1 MHGAIVCSLKSVPLN
16 AIVCQHWLAPV
27 RVLIH
32 ADMARHSAYPHS
44 RSATNLSLLPP
55 LCGEIIC
62 SLKSV
67 PLNVSPC

>member
-27 RVLIH
+27 GVLIH

-44 RSATNLSLLPP
+44 CSAPNLSLQP
-55 LCGEIIC
+55 LLRGEIAR
-62 SLKSV
+62 SRKSV
-67 PLNVSPC
+67 PLNVSAC

>member
-62 SLKSV
+62 SLKLV
-67 PLNVSPC
+67 PLNVSAC